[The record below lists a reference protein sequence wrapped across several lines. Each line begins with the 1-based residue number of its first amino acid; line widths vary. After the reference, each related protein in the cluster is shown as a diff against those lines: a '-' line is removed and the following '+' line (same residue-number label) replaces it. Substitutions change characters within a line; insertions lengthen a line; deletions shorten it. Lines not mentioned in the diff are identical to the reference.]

1 MDPGV
6 HCVSSSAQTVS
17 AQAPQ
22 EDSGNSSQQEDPGT
36 DGPPS
41 VLEELFTDAGI
52 RVGSLRTVEDVLVFP

>member
-6 HCVSSSAQTVS
+6 HCLSSSAQTVS
-17 AQAPQ
+17 AHALQ

-36 DGPPS
+36 DDPPS

-52 RVGSLRTVEDVLVFP
+52 GVGSLGTIPYSRVFP